1 MKVICGGFWFF
12 WFVCFFF
19 FNFFQP
25 AQTQKGGRYQV
36 RIINF
41 GFIFVAIFI
50 LNQVG
55 NAFKVYF
62 QGHNKN

>member
-1 MKVICGGFWFF
+1 MGVFGFL
-12 WFVCFFF
+12 VCFF

-55 NAFKVYF
+55 NAFKVLF
-62 QGHNKN
+62 SRTQ

>member
-1 MKVICGGFWFF
+1 MGVFGFFGL
-12 WFVCFFF
+12 FVFFF

-41 GFIFVAIFI
+41 GFVFVAIFI

-55 NAFKVYF
+55 NAFKVLF
-62 QGHNKN
+62 SRTQ

>member
-1 MKVICGGFWFF
+1 MGVFGFFGL
-12 WFVCFFF
+12 FVFFF

-55 NAFKVYF
+55 NAFKVLF
-62 QGHNKN
+62 SRTQ